1 VRGRGTGTEY
11 DRVVA
16 QQYFAESPDA
26 RHREGTVD
34 VSIDGRP
41 VRLRTDAGVFSAE
54 RLDPGTAVL
63 LDTVP
68 DPPSSGDLLD
78 IGCGYGPIAI
88 TMALKAPQAT
98 VWAVDVNERARELT
112 RANAENAG
120 CRNVTVS
127 HPDEVPADI
136 RFAAIWSNPPI
147 RIGKEQLHELLG
159 HWLVRLDGD
168 AYLVVQKHLG
178 SDSLQRWLT
187 ENGWPC
193 EKVRSRKA
201 FRVLRAG
208 RDD

>member
-1 VRGRGTGTEY
+1 M
-11 DRVVA
+11 A

-26 RHREGTVD
+26 RHRDGAVD
-34 VSIDGRP
+34 LSIDGRT

-68 DPPSSGDLLD
+68 ALPQTGNLLD
-78 IGCGYGPIAI
+78 IGCGYGPITL
-88 TMALKAPQAT
+88 TMALRAPEAT

-112 RANAENAG
+112 KSNAASAG
-120 CRNVTVS
+120 CRNVRVS
-127 HPDEVPADI
+127 HPDEVPGDL

-147 RIGKEQLHELLG
+147 RVGKEQLHQILG
-159 HWLVRLDGD
+159 HWLDRLDGD

-208 RDD
+208 RDG